1 MNDLIQIGSSL
12 IVGGVGY
19 KFLALAYTNKF
30 KSKDLQMDIIG
41 ELRAEV
47 KEYADY
53 LRLIEVTNTRL
64 EKEKTR
70 LEAKN
75 ALLDKLGIT
84 EEEAKLLLS

>member
-1 MNDLIQIGSSL
+1 MSRPLVSIHDANTLKTEVREMND
-12 IVGGVGY
+12 
-19 KFLALAYTNKF
+19 
-30 KSKDLQMDIIG
+30 
-41 ELRAEV
+41 E
-47 KEYADY
+47 EYADY